1 MPYLV
6 ATSIYP
12 SNKAAE
18 VAERYLEVLA
28 KFPHDESLGTT
39 HVPVAMKSTHQGIK
53 TFGVT
58 EIFDGKLDAAYKR
71 DAAMM
76 AMFNDIAGFSYTIEV
91 YLTADEAMSTIGMEM
106 P

>member
-12 SNKAAE
+12 SAKATE
-18 VAERYLEVLA
+18 VAEKYLEVLA

-39 HVPVAMKSTHQGIK
+39 LVPVAMKSTHQGIR

-58 EIFDGKLDAAYKR
+58 EILDGKLDASYKR
-71 DAAMM
+71 DANMM
-76 AMFNDIAGFSYTIEV
+76 AMFNDIEGFSYTNEV
-91 YLTADEAMSTIGMEM
+91 YMTLEEAMSTIGMSM